1 MSKSLFKT
9 TGSSISSFSTVV
21 GITLVLILVGILIMV
36 GLLGISVTTHYRSQV
51 VLQIMLRDEAPADQ
65 VQDLTSKVQTSGYA
79 AEVVFT
85 TKEQAARMMEEELGE
100 EFVGFL
106 GYNPLPASID
116 LKLNPDFNQEE
127 QLDSLVSQLE
137 KHPAT
142 YEVVYQKDLLE
153 QMNRNLSKWSIALVL
168 IGALLMVIAL
178 VLIVNT
184 IQLAIFSQRFLIKS
198 MQLVGAT
205 RWFIQKP
212 FLRRGLWYG
221 LVSGIFALFVIF
233 VSLYYFREEAADFI
247 EVLLADNG
255 LLYLIVGVLGVGLVL
270 SWLATAYAVNRYL
283 RTEAAKL
290 Y

>member
-221 LVSGIFALFVIF
+221 LVSGVFALFVIF

>member
-21 GITLVLILVGILIMV
+21 GITLVLILVGVLIMV
-36 GLLGISVTTHYRSQV
+36 GLLGISVTNHYRSQV
-51 VLQIMLRDEAPADQ
+51 VLQIMLRDEASASD
-65 VQDLTSKVQTSGYA
+65 VQDLTSKVQTGGYA

-116 LKLNPDFNQEE
+116 LKLNPDFNQSE
-127 QLDSLVSQLE
+127 QLDGLVKQLQA
-137 KHPAT
+137 HPAT
-142 YEVVYQKDLLE
+142 LEVVYQKDLLE

-212 FLRRGLWYG
+212 FLRRGLWFG

-233 VSLYYFREEAADFI
+233 LSLYYFREEAADFI

-255 LLYLIVGVLGVGLVL
+255 LLYLILGVLGVGLIL

>member
-1 MSKSLFKT
+1 MSISLFKT

-21 GITLVLILVGILIMV
+21 GITLVLILVGVLIMV
-36 GLLGISVTTHYRSQV
+36 GLLGISVTNHYRSQV
-51 VLQIMLRDEAPADQ
+51 VLQIMLRDEASASD
-65 VQDLTSKVQTSGYA
+65 VQDLTSKVQTVGYA

-116 LKLNPDFNQEE
+116 LKLNPDFNQSE
-127 QLDSLVSQLE
+127 QLDGLVKQLQA
-137 KHPAT
+137 HPAT
-142 YEVVYQKDLLE
+142 FEVVYQKDLLE

-212 FLRRGLWYG
+212 FLRRGLWFG

-233 VSLYYFREEAADFI
+233 LALYYFREEAADFI

-255 LLYLIVGVLGVGLVL
+255 LLYLILGVLGVGLIL

>member
-65 VQDLTSKVQTSGYA
+65 VQDLTSKVQTSVYA

>member
-1 MSKSLFKT
+1 
-9 TGSSISSFSTVV
+9 
-21 GITLVLILVGILIMV
+21 
-36 GLLGISVTTHYRSQV
+36 
-51 VLQIMLRDEAPADQ
+51 
-65 VQDLTSKVQTSGYA
+65 
-79 AEVVFT
+79 
-85 TKEQAARMMEEELGE
+85 LGE

-116 LKLNPDFNQEE
+116 LKLNPDFNQSE
-127 QLDSLVSQLE
+127 QLDGLVKQLQA
-137 KHPAT
+137 HPAT
-142 YEVVYQKDLLE
+142 LEVVYQKDLLE

-212 FLRRGLWYG
+212 FLRRGLWFG

-233 VSLYYFREEAADFI
+233 LSLYYFREEAADFI

-255 LLYLIVGVLGVGLVL
+255 LLYLILGVLGVGLIL

>member
-65 VQDLTSKVQTSGYA
+65 VQDLTSKVQTSGHA

-221 LVSGIFALFVIF
+221 LVSGVFALFVIF

>member
-1 MSKSLFKT
+1 M
-9 TGSSISSFSTVV
+9 
-21 GITLVLILVGILIMV
+21 LILVGILIMV

-221 LVSGIFALFVIF
+221 LVSGVFALFVIF
-233 VSLYYFREEAADFI
+233 VSEKKRQTSSKYCWRIMDCFTSLLGCWVLDWCYHGWQQPMQSTATCAPKQQNFI
-247 EVLLADNG
+247 DRRVF
-255 LLYLIVGVLGVGLVL
+255 
-270 SWLATAYAVNRYL
+270 
-283 RTEAAKL
+283 
-290 Y
+290 